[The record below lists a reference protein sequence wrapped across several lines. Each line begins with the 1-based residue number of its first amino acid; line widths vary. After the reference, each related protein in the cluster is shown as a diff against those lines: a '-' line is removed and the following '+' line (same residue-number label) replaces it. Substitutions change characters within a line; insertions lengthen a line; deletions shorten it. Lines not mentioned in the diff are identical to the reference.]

1 METIGQLN
9 IIQEL
14 QQLNDNL
21 TLWLAE
27 SSDGQTFDVLTIK
40 QNNYY
45 QTLLDR
51 LLKREILPLANQD
64 IDGIQKII
72 RADFDTINKVHYIVY
87 EHLEDLQPFNKPTIK
102 ALKS

>member
-14 QQLNDNL
+14 QQLNANL
-21 TLWLAE
+21 TLWLAD

-40 QNNYY
+40 QNNDY

-72 RADFDTINKVHYIVY
+72 RADFDTTNKVHYIVY
-87 EHLEDLQPFNKPTIK
+87 EHLDNFQPFNKPTNR
-102 ALKS
+102 SQRQ